1 MNLIEQIKIYIST
14 KKYRLTFH
22 AEVEREADKILISEI
37 EDAFSSDSCVIIEDY
52 RKDKR
57 GHSLLVLGF
66 TKDGLPIHMVCAIHE
81 DVLVIITLY
90 RPDPELW
97 VGWRI
102 RKEK

>member
-14 KKYRLTFH
+14 KKYRVTFH
-22 AEVEREADKILISEI
+22 AEVEREVDKIFISEI
-37 EDAFSSDSCVIIEDY
+37 EEAFSSDSCMIIEDY
-52 RKDKR
+52 PDDRR
-57 GHSLLVLGF
+57 GHSSLVLGF
-66 TKDGLPIHMVCAIHE
+66 TKEGLPIHMVCAIHE

>member
-1 MNLIEQIKIYIST
+1 MIDQLRTCISA

-22 AEVEREADKILISEI
+22 AEVEREADKIFISEI
-37 EDAFSSDSCVIIEDY
+37 EEAFSSDKCEIIEDY
-52 RKDKR
+52 PEDKR

-66 TKDGLPIHMVCAIHE
+66 TKDGFPIHMVCAIHE

-97 VGWRI
+97 VDWRI
-102 RKEK
+102 RKE